1 MIQQINM
8 FDTNSSE
15 DTAVAK
21 LQHWPP
27 SLEGIK
33 ADWLPVLNQFFES
46 AIGQSLNQ
54 KICHAL
60 AQGKVIYPPDP
71 LRAFKLIALK
81 DVKVV
86 ILGQDPYHTPGMADG
101 LAFSAYK
108 SKKIPP
114 SLRNILKELD
124 RDLGGN
130 RISQAK
136 TDLTSWTEQGVLLL
150 NTVFTVEQGLAGSH
164 ATWGWQVLSDEL
176 IKILAKSKEYK
187 IFMLWGAFAQ
197 QKQSIIASV
206 DSSERHLCLRAN
218 HPSPLSATKGTNP
231 FVNCSHFSK
240 ANSFL
245 QANYK
250 FTVNW

>member
-8 FDTNSSE
+8 FDTNSSD

-21 LQHWPP
+21 LQQWPP

-60 AQGKVIYPPDP
+60 EQGKVIYPPDP

-101 LAFSAYK
+101 LAFSPDFFR
-108 SKKIPP
+108 S
-114 SLRNILKELD
+114 
-124 RDLGGN
+124 
-130 RISQAK
+130 
-136 TDLTSWTEQGVLLL
+136 TSWP
-150 NTVFTVEQGLAGSH
+150 
-164 ATWGWQVLSDEL
+164 
-176 IKILAKSKEYK
+176 
-187 IFMLWGAFAQ
+187 
-197 QKQSIIASV
+197 AS
-206 DSSERHLCLRAN
+206 L
-218 HPSPLSATKGTNP
+218 
-231 FVNCSHFSK
+231 
-240 ANSFL
+240 
-245 QANYK
+245 
-250 FTVNW
+250 